1 MAVAAPREPVAFGPV
16 QMKTRDDPAR
26 NSEHAIGLIRQA
38 AASGATLICLP
49 ELFGSRYFCQVEDT
63 ANFDLA
69 ESVPGPTTDRLAVL
83 AAELDVVIIASVFE
97 RRAAG
102 LFHNTAAV
110 LDGKRGYLG
119 KYRKMHIPDDPRYHE
134 KFYFAPGDLGFQGA
148 ANDNGPVE
156 GVKIVGVTPG
166 TGAANDNG
174 PVEGVKIVGVTPGTA
189 AEDAGLR
196 AGDIITAING
206 DSMSAASAREAGRL
220 ITDFMAGVEQGD
232 ILEVEYLRD
241 GKVGSVE
248 VEPRPVEMRTY
259 AFGGMPRDFSM
270 PAVPDVHVSPEIVEK
285 FSNRFVFAWPGNVWA
300 DMELVELNEGLGK
313 YFGADSGVLVVSAPE
328 SDSLQLE
335 DGDVIVSIDGREPT
349 SVRHALRI
357 LGSYQPGESLELQIL
372 REKRKRTLEIE
383 VPDNRQSMRW
393 EQAPA
398 PRPAVAPRAPAPPRP
413 GSEKT

>member
-1 MAVAAPREPVAFGPV
+1 MKYTRLIIPVAAVLLLAG
-16 QMKTRDDPAR
+16 
-26 NSEHAIGLIRQA
+26 QA
-38 AASGATLICLP
+38 AAQSQQERERLEAQAAAEAAEARAESESHEAEVARELEEAERRMAEAARKIAELTSERLP
-49 ELFGSRYFCQVEDT
+49 EIR
-63 ANFDLA
+63 
-69 ESVPGPTTDRLAVL
+69 
-83 AAELDVVIIASVFE
+83 ELE
-97 RRAAG
+97 RRIQIYG
-102 LFHNTAAV
+102 
-110 LDGKRGYLG
+110 DGSPRLG
-119 KYRKMHIPDDPRYHE
+119 V
-134 KFYFAPGDLGFQGA
+134 
-148 ANDNGPVE
+148 NV
-156 GVKIVGVTPG
+156 
-166 TGAANDNG
+166 GAANDNG